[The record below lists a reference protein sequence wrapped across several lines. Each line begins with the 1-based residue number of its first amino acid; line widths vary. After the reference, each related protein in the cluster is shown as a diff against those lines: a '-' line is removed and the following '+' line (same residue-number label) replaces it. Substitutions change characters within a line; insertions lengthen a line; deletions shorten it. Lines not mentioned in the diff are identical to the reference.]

1 MFSSVK
7 HQDVLPNDWQ
17 NFLCPFQKRSHHFGK
32 MVYSHD
38 PLEVYLV
45 LPFFSVSTFEL
56 SFLSQLAFFILQHLI
71 PPHARN
77 FCQSAGGV
85 LHPVSDVVRYEVRHK
100 SLHCIFTSLSMLLQK
115 FPGPVKP
122 IVQLYACSYCR
133 DLRCHMEVSQSLL
146 KKPVLSC
153 KWTQNIWVIILYISA
168 ENHQSNGRLSL
179 LCWISQRCSRPK
191 VTASQFPSWYH

>member
-1 MFSSVK
+1 MFPSVK

-38 PLEVYLV
+38 LLEGYLV
-45 LPFFSVSTFEL
+45 LPFFSVSTFNT

-85 LHPVSDVVRYEVRHK
+85 LHPVSDVARYEVRHK
-100 SLHCIFTSLSMLLQK
+100 SLLCIFTSLSMLLQN
-115 FPGPVKP
+115 FPEPVKP
-122 IVQLYACSYCR
+122 IVQLC
-133 DLRCHMEVSQSLL
+133 MLL
-146 KKPVLSC
+146 LPWSPLPHGGQPILIKETCTLLWMNSDYLSNYF
-153 KWTQNIWVIILYISA
+153 TY
-168 ENHQSNGRLSL
+168 
-179 LCWISQRCSRPK
+179 
-191 VTASQFPSWYH
+191 FSW